1 MTYNIFIVNTFSTA
15 IGALLIIFFFHSIY
29 ELKMKPRTKI
39 LFIFLFSLING
50 FLSTILT
57 PVAIKPIILIIIN
70 TFIIIILLK
79 ATLFQSFISLAL
91 YTIGLAVGDSLSVM
105 VLSYIL
111 RDMLM
116 KSIQSNIIYPLL
128 GNIFA
133 NIFAFLLF
141 LLLKPFR
148 NYIRI
153 LNRNKFLYVLTA
165 FTIIVIAS
173 SFALHYYMDAFNF
186 TAYIIISIVI
196 ISYCIFTILIWFST
210 LRKAINDEELF
221 QQNFYNESL
230 RSTLFDLRRFKHDWV
245 NNLTVIYSMLKMNKI
260 NELNQY
266 VSELIV
272 QNTEQSNTEIFNI
285 KNAGLFGIISS
296 KINQAKENGITVE
309 LSVIGEVENIP
320 RVKISE
326 LCEIIGIFLDNA
338 IEEAVKASNS
348 ISVAIRKSEMNI
360 EISISNS
367 CLNIPDMKSIYN
379 EGYSTK
385 GENRGM
391 GLAIARHIIERNKYI
406 LHMTSYEDDIFTH
419 TLEIVDGKGL

>member
-1 MTYNIFIVNTFSTA
+1 MTYNMFIINILSTV
-15 IGALLIIFFFHSIY
+15 IGALLIIFFFRSIY
-29 ELKMKPRTKI
+29 ELKMKPKTNI
-39 LFIFLFSLING
+39 LFIFLFSLINS

-57 PVAIKPIILIIIN
+57 SVAIKPIILLIVNIFLIIV
-70 TFIIIILLK
+70 LLK
-79 ATLFQSFISLAL
+79 VTFFQSFLSLAL

-105 VLSYIL
+105 VLSYII
-111 RDMLM
+111 RDTIM
-116 KSIQSNIIYPLL
+116 KSIQSNIIYPLV
-128 GNIFA
+128 GNISA

-153 LNRNKFLYVLTA
+153 LNRNKFLYILTA
-165 FTIIVIAS
+165 FTIVIIAS

-186 TAYIIISIVI
+186 TAYVIISIVI
-196 ISYCIFTILIWFST
+196 ISYCIFIILIWFNT

-272 QNTEQSNTEIFNI
+272 QNTEQSNIEIFNI

-296 KINQAKENGITVE
+296 KINQAKENGISVE

-320 RVKISE
+320 GVKISE

-338 IEEAVKASNS
+338 IDEAVKAAKS
-348 ISVAIRKSEMNI
+348 ISVAIRKSERTI
-360 EISISNS
+360 EITISNS
-367 CLNIPDMKSIYN
+367 CLNIPNIKSIYK

-391 GLAIARHIIERNKYI
+391 GLAIARHILDRNKYI
-406 LHMTSYEDDIFTH
+406 LHMTSYEDDMFTQ
-419 TLEIVDGKGL
+419 TLEITDGKGV